1 MALYLYLLI
10 FVCNKKKD
18 TIMKTEK
25 KFTWCVRFYNVKS
38 GVIDYLMY
46 FDWSARAIDEFIT
59 GFVES
64 NKDYVVRAFKQYK
77 KF

>member
-1 MALYLYLLI
+1 MLISPYLCGVI
-10 FVCNKKKD
+10 KKD
-18 TIMKTEK
+18 MIMKAER
-25 KFTWCVRFYNVKS
+25 KFTWCVRFYNVKT

-46 FDWSARAIDEFIT
+46 FDWSARAINEFIT
-59 GFVES
+59 DFVES

>member
-1 MALYLYLLI
+1 MRISPYLCGVI
-10 FVCNKKKD
+10 KKD
-18 TIMKTEK
+18 MIMKTER
-25 KFTWCVRFYNVKS
+25 KFTWCVQFYNVKT

-46 FDWSARAIDEFIT
+46 FDWSARAINEFIT
-59 GFVES
+59 DFVAS